1 MTEANAVFKN
11 QNVFIEDRNKITIT
25 GVENVDSF
33 NDSTVTLKTSKGG
46 MIVEGKD
53 LNVGNLNLD
62 SGSVKISGII
72 NGLTYSDKDLSQRG
86 NFIEKIFR

>member
-1 MTEANAVFKN
+1 MTEAKAVFKN

-62 SGSVKISGII
+62 SGSIKISGII